1 MKEKDN
7 CAHIKLRPYQVLCI
21 VCSVG
26 EGKYSGLKDK
36 KVKQVLDIIRKNPNT
51 PVTLQ
56 CNVSSIYKYQNPGA
70 NNNSSEG
77 TLYNIKRD
85 LDIFQKLGLAPGAT
99 LPARELF
106 IRLLKEIKTVT
117 GICTY
122 DDITSRAWKGCS
134 KAKNGYY
141 EKVLKKGISE
151 IIPDRGKDEKSKVK
165 KESANN
171 IYSAKK
177 LFIRPH
183 HLMCVTCFLG
193 RGFTSP
199 IKEDNLYEVLDVV
212 CNSPDIPITLTE
224 GCCMICP
231 PCSGYEPMTNLCV
244 AGCGLRD
251 EKKDLDVLQKLGL
264 VYGVTMNAREIYRL
278 LFERILTGAEIC
290 GYGNRDTT
298 SPEWTI
304 CSGVKDKA
312 YEKGREMLI
321 KKLACSKTNRKYK
334 MSGINEE

>member
-1 MKEKDN
+1 MKEKGSRS
-7 CAHIKLRPYQVLCI
+7 HIKLRPYQVLCI

-26 EGKYSGLKDK
+26 EIFFKDEKLK
-36 KVKQVLDIIRKNPNT
+36 QILDIVRKEPNI
-51 PVTLQ
+51 PITLQ
-56 CNVSSIYKYQNPGA
+56 CNVSSIYRYQNPGVD
-70 NNNSSEG
+70 NDSPEG
-77 TLYNIKRD
+77 SLYNIKRD
-85 LDIFQKLGLAPGAT
+85 LDILQKLGLAPGAT

-106 IRLLKEIKTVT
+106 IRLLKEIKTVK
-117 GICTY
+117 GICFY
-122 DDITSRAWKGCS
+122 ENVTSRAWEECS

-141 EKVLKKGISE
+141 EKVVEKGISE
-151 IIPDRGKDEKSKVK
+151 IIPARSGNDKSKAK
-165 KESANN
+165 KESVNK

-193 RGFTSP
+193 RGFTAP
-199 IKEDNLYEVLDVV
+199 IKEDNLYEVLDIV
-212 CNSPDIPITLTE
+212 CKNPDIPISLIE

-231 PCSGYEPMTNLCV
+231 PCSGYEPKTNLCV

-264 VYGVTMNAREIYRL
+264 VYGSTMKARDVYRL
-278 LFERILTGAEIC
+278 LFEKIRTGAEIC
-290 GYGNRDTT
+290 GYGNKETT

-321 KKLACSKTNRKYK
+321 KKLACYQINRK
-334 MSGINEE
+334 I

>member
-7 CAHIKLRPYQVLCI
+7 CSYIKLRPYQLLCI
-21 VCSVG
+21 MCSIG
-26 EGKYSGLKDK
+26 ENEYSKLKDEK
-36 KVKQVLDIIRKNPNT
+36 FKQVLDAIRKDPNI
-51 PVTLQ
+51 PITLQ
-56 CNVSSIYKYQNPGA
+56 CNVSSIYRYQNPGTDD
-70 NNNSSEG
+70 NFQEG

-85 LDIFQKLGLAPGAT
+85 LDILQKLGLVPGAT

-106 IRLLKEIKTVT
+106 IRLLKEIKTVK
-117 GICTY
+117 GICFY
-122 DDITSRAWKGCS
+122 DSVTSHDWKGCS
-134 KAKNGYY
+134 NAKKGYY

-151 IIPDRGKDEKSKVK
+151 IIPARSEEEKSKAK
-165 KESANN
+165 KDSVNK

-183 HLMCVTCFLG
+183 HLMCVTCFFG
-193 RGFTSP
+193 RGGTAP
-199 IKEDNLYEVLDVV
+199 IKEDNLYEVLDTV
-212 CNSPDIPITLTE
+212 CKNQDIPITLIE

-231 PCSGYEPMTNLCV
+231 PCSGYEPSTNLCV

-264 VYGVTMNAREIYRL
+264 AYGATMKARELYSL
-278 LFERILTGAEIC
+278 LFEKIHTGIEIC
-290 GYGNRDTT
+290 GWSNGDTT

-304 CSGVKDKA
+304 CSGVGEKA

-321 KKLACSKTNRKYK
+321 RKLALTV
-334 MSGINEE
+334 NEPF